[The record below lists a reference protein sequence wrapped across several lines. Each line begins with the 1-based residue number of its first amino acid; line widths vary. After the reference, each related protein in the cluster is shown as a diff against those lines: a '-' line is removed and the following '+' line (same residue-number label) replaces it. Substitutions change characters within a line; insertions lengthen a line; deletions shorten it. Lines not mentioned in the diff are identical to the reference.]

1 MYIIQINCST
11 LIYMCGYFLLVT
23 HQSSSNEK
31 KATGSSSLPAK
42 PVFLNQHR
50 KTAES
55 EWKLQ
60 LLLTVKLV
68 PLHKDLP
75 KCLFHLQLIE
85 ILQDTRY
92 CGNIFQNLLVFI
104 DE

>member
-1 MYIIQINCST
+1 MVDIKTKLCT
-11 LIYMCGYFLLVT
+11 LFKLTAPHTFTCVDIFLVT

-60 LLLTVKLV
+60 SLVTVK
-68 PLHKDLP
+68 
-75 KCLFHLQLIE
+75 
-85 ILQDTRY
+85 
-92 CGNIFQNLLVFI
+92 
-104 DE
+104 

>member
-1 MYIIQINCST
+1 M
-11 LIYMCGYFLLVT
+11 T

-55 EWKLQ
+55 EWKI
-60 LLLTVKLV
+60 TIIAYCKLGA
-68 PLHKDLP
+68 PP
-75 KCLFHLQLIE
+75 QRSTKCLFHLQLIE
-85 ILQDTRY
+85 IYKILDTVEISFKTY
-92 CGNIFQNLLVFI
+92 
-104 DE
+104 

>member
-1 MYIIQINCST
+1 M
-11 LIYMCGYFLLVT
+11 T

-55 EWKLQ
+55 EWEITIIAYGKVDAPPQ
-60 LLLTVKLV
+60 RSTKY
-68 PLHKDLP
+68 
-75 KCLFHLQLIE
+75 LFHLQLIE

-92 CGNIFQNLLVFI
+92 CGNIFQNLLVFV